1 MFSILRPYIFSLDP
15 EAAHDLAIKSLKVN
29 FLPKSLFSVKNE
41 ELLETNLFNKKL
53 KNPIG
58 LAAGFDKSA
67 EVYNALFKLGFGFV
81 EVGTITPKRQ
91 LGNSKPRIFRL
102 EKDQALINRLGFNN
116 DGSEIIAKRISE
128 NKPHG
133 ILGINI
139 GPNIDTKNK
148 SDDFFTCLSRL
159 YSYADYLTINISSPN
174 TEGLRNFHEEN
185 SMIKLLTGLNNL
197 KQKKNIIKPLVVK
210 LSPDIEEKD
219 ISNTIEIIKK
229 FKIDGLII
237 SNTTDQNRKN
247 LLDDQKNQIGGLSG
261 QPIKDI
267 TTNLIKRFYKET
279 DKKIKIIGV
288 GGVDSGSSAFEKIA
302 AGADVVQLY
311 TGMVYKG
318 PGIVKEI
325 KKDLISILK
334 REKLKNISDAVGI
347 KAWPQNLQELYNFRK
362 NTMSKRCELTGISPL
377 KGHNVSHAKN
387 KTKRR
392 FLPNLKK
399 VIFKS
404 DLLKKNVKLNVTN
417 AAVRTVDF
425 KGGLDKYLL
434 SAKRAKLSNK
444 VKKLKTSISSKA

>member
-139 GPNIDTKNK
+139 GPNKDTKNK

-347 KAWPQNLQELYNFRK
+347 KA
-362 NTMSKRCELTGISPL
+362 
-377 KGHNVSHAKN
+377 
-387 KTKRR
+387 
-392 FLPNLKK
+392 
-399 VIFKS
+399 
-404 DLLKKNVKLNVTN
+404 
-417 AAVRTVDF
+417 
-425 KGGLDKYLL
+425 
-434 SAKRAKLSNK
+434 
-444 VKKLKTSISSKA
+444 